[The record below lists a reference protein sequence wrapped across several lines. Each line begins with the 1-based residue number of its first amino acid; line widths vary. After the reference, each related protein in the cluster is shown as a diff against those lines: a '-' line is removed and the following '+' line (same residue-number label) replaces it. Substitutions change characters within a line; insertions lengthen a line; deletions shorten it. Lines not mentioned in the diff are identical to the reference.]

1 METPIIELEWDYKY
15 PENTAGVY
23 SQSAWNQTLITRM
36 NQCYAN
42 VRKQEVYLNAIEI
55 HPLVLKDIIEHL
67 EYYDKDTNSIGN
79 GRWHVEQSVSQDID
93 KITLYCTNMDDPYAI
108 IKLLNFPPQ

>member
-15 PENTAGVY
+15 PENNVGFY
-23 SQSAWNQTLITRM
+23 SQSAWDQTLITVM

-42 VRKQEVYLNAIEI
+42 VRKQNVYLNAIEV

-67 EYYDKDTNSIGN
+67 EYYDKDTNSIAN
-79 GRWHVEQSVSQDID
+79 GRWHVEQSMSQDVD

>member
-1 METPIIELEWDYKY
+1 MELPLLELEWDYKY
-15 PENTAGVY
+15 PENTSGSF

-42 VRKQEVYLNAIEI
+42 VRKQEVYLNAIEV
-55 HPLVLKDIIEHL
+55 HPLAFKDIIKHL

-79 GRWHVEQSVSQDID
+79 ERWHVEQYMDHDID

-108 IKLLNFPPQ
+108 INILNFPPQ